1 MKSYLGVNMLKAQP
15 MTLGEYNTHRGWEI
29 PTNED
34 PNTEGYL
41 VEYPDGHQS
50 WSPAAVFETSYLE
63 LNEPSRITSG
73 DLIRF
78 LGIDPYAVDTLD
90 EKTTLVRMI
99 TRTGFASYETSSC
112 VDPANYN
119 AQLGAEIC
127 IDRLNSKLW
136 ELLGFVLQWGKHGLD
151 RMSEMPMPQRITDT
165 ETV

>member
-1 MKSYLGVNMLKAQP
+1 MKSYLGVKLIKAQP
-15 MTLGEYNTHRGWEI
+15 MTYSENCNRQGFPMEPGKEN
-29 PTNED
+29 D
-34 PNTEGYL
+34 EGYL
-41 VEYPDGHQS
+41 VEYPNGHQS
-50 WSPAAVFETSYLE
+50 WSPAAEFEAAYLE

-127 IDRLNSKLW
+127 IDRLNTKLW

-151 RMSEMPMPQRITDT
+151 KVGEMPMPQRVTDT
-165 ETV
+165 ETA